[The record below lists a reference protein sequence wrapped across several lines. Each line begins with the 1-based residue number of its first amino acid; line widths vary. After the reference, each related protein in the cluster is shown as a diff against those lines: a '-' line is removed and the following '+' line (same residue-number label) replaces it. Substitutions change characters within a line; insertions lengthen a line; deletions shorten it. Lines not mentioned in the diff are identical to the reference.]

1 MYIEKN
7 ELGIKTTSIKGWRL
21 FYNGLN
27 VIELAKQDFKISAG
41 GDTQIF
47 VTDTKEECEA
57 EIARLKLV
65 KPKYIK

>member
-7 ELGIKTTSIKGWRL
+7 ELGIKTTSVKGWRL

-27 VIELAKQDFKISAG
+27 VIELAEQDFKISAG
-41 GDTQIF
+41 GDAQIF
-47 VTDTKEECEA
+47 VADTKKECEA